1 MTTPPPIAEVM
12 LAEAQAIIA
21 AAQRLDATHAQR
33 AVDMLV
39 ACNGK
44 VLVTGVGKSGLVA
57 QKIAA
62 SLTSV
67 GLMSVY
73 LNPLDALH
81 GDIGVVRDGDVII
94 MISNSGET
102 TELLAVIP
110 YVKKRDVQ
118 LLGILGKTKSAIGE
132 RCDLALDASV
142 EREASPIG
150 QVPTSST
157 AVAMAIGDALTVA
170 WMTAKGVSVN
180 DFAMNH
186 PAGSI
191 GRRLTLMVRDLMIP
205 HDKLI
210 MISADARLPEVVDA
224 LTTQA
229 VGAVLVRHAVDH
241 AADRAAGHAADHAAL
256 GGIITD
262 GDLRRALKRTP
273 ADRWGEL
280 LARDLMTTTPIAV
293 ASGAPA
299 IEALTLME
307 RNAKKAITVLPVV
320 DEGKVVGMLRMHD
333 LVQAG
338 LQ

>member
-1 MTTPPPIAEVM
+1 MTAEKPISHVMIAE
-12 LAEAQAIIA
+12 AEAILA
-21 AAQRLDATHAQR
+21 AAHRMNAEHSQR
-33 AVDMLV
+33 AVEMLV
-39 ACNGK
+39 ASCGK

-102 TELLAVIP
+102 TELLTIVP
-110 YVKKRDVQ
+110 YVKKRDIK
-118 LLGILGKTKSAIGE
+118 LLGILGKAKSSIGD
-132 RCDLALDASV
+132 RCDVVLDASV
-142 EREASPIG
+142 EREASPID

-170 WMTAKGVSVN
+170 WMTAKGVSVH

-186 PAGSI
+186 PAGAI
-191 GRRLTLMVRDLMIP
+191 GRRLTLTVKDLMIAR
-205 HDKLI
+205 DQLV
-210 MISADARLPEVVDA
+210 MVAVDAKLPEVVDA
-224 LTTQA
+224 LTKQA
-229 VGAVLVRHAVDH
+229 IGAVLVAHPSNEH
-241 AADRAAGHAADHAAL
+241 TL

-262 GDLRRALKRTP
+262 GDLRRALKRTT
-273 ADRWGEL
+273 ADQWGSL
-280 LARDLMTTTPIAV
+280 LARDIMTAKPISV
-293 ASGAPA
+293 TSTAPA
-299 IEALTLME
+299 IDALTLME
-307 RNAKKAITVLPVV
+307 RNAKKAITVLPVI
-320 DEGKVVGMLRMHD
+320 DADKVVGMLRMHD

-338 LQ
+338 LS

>member
-12 LAEAQAIIA
+12 LAEAQAITV
-21 AAQRLDATHAQR
+21 AAQRMDAVHAQR

-39 ACNGK
+39 ACTGK

-118 LLGILGKTKSAIGE
+118 LLGILGKTKSAIGQ

-142 EREASPIG
+142 EREASPID

-205 HDKLI
+205 RDKLI
-210 MISADARLPEVVDA
+210 MINADARLPEVVDA

-229 VGAVLVRHAVDH
+229 VGAVLVTHAVDP
-241 AADRAAGHAADHAAL
+241 DAL

-273 ADRWGEL
+273 ADGWGEL
-280 LARDLMTTTPIAV
+280 VARDLMTTSPIAV
-293 ASGAPA
+293 ASGMPA

-307 RNAKKAITVLPVV
+307 RNAKKAITVLPVI
-320 DEGKVVGMLRMHD
+320 DEAKVVGMLRMHD

-338 LQ
+338 LS

>member
-1 MTTPPPIAEVM
+1 MTTPQPIAEVM
-12 LAEAQAIIA
+12 LAEAQAITV
-21 AAQRLDATHAQR
+21 AAQRLDAVHAQR

-39 ACNGK
+39 ACTGK

-118 LLGILGKTKSAIGE
+118 LLGILGKTKSAIGQ

-142 EREASPIG
+142 EREASPID

-191 GRRLTLMVRDLMIP
+191 GRRLTLMVRDLMLP
-205 HDKLI
+205 RDKLI
-210 MISADARLPEVVDA
+210 MINADARLPEVVDA

-229 VGAVLVRHAVDH
+229 VGAVLVTHAVDP
-241 AADRAAGHAADHAAL
+241 DAL

-273 ADRWGEL
+273 ADGWGEL
-280 LARDLMTTTPIAV
+280 VARDLMTTSPIAV
-293 ASGAPA
+293 ASGMPA

-307 RNAKKAITVLPVV
+307 RNVKKAITVLPVI
-320 DEGKVVGMLRMHD
+320 DEAKVVGMLRMHD

-338 LQ
+338 LS

>member
-1 MTTPPPIAEVM
+1 VTAESTLSSVL
-12 LAEAQAIIA
+12 LAEAEAIIA
-21 AAQRLDATHAQR
+21 AAHRMRPQSSES
-33 AVDMLV
+33 AVNVLV
-39 ACNGK
+39 DCVGK
-44 VLVTGVGKSGLVA
+44 VIVTGVGKSGLVA

-62 SLTSV
+62 SFTSV

-81 GDIGVVRDGDVII
+81 GDIGVVGSDDVII

-102 TELLAVIP
+102 SELLTIVP
-110 YVKKRDVQ
+110 YVKKRATA
-118 LLGILGKTKSAIGE
+118 LLGILGKTKSSLAAH
-132 RCDLALDASV
+132 CDAVLDASV
-142 EREASPIG
+142 AHEAAPID

-170 WMTAKGVSVN
+170 WMTAKGVSVT

-186 PAGSI
+186 PAGAI

-205 HDKLI
+205 REKL
-210 MISADARLPEVVDA
+210 MMVAASATLPEVVDA

-229 VGAVLVRHAVDH
+229 IGAVLVAHASSE
-241 AADRAAGHAADHAAL
+241 GTL

-262 GDLRRALKRTP
+262 GDLRRALRRTP
-273 ADRWGEL
+273 ADKWGAMTASE
-280 LARDLMTTTPIAV
+280 LMTTNPISVSA
-293 ASGAPA
+293 GEPA

-307 RNAKKAITVLPVV
+307 RNTKKAITVLPVI
-320 DEGKVVGMLRMHD
+320 DGENVVGMVRMHD

-338 LQ
+338 LS

>member
-12 LAEAQAIIA
+12 LAEAQAITV
-21 AAQRLDATHAQR
+21 AAQRLDAAHAQR

-39 ACNGK
+39 ACTGK

-94 MISNSGET
+94 LISNSGET

-110 YVKKRDVQ
+110 YVKKRNVQ
-118 LLGILGKTKSAIGE
+118 LLGILGKTKSAIGQ

-142 EREASPIG
+142 EREASPIE

-210 MISADARLPEVVDA
+210 MINADARLPEVVDA

-229 VGAVLVRHAVDH
+229 IGAVLVKHAVDP
-241 AADRAAGHAADHAAL
+241 AAL

-273 ADRWGEL
+273 ADGWGEL
-280 LARDLMTTTPIAV
+280 VARDLMTTSPIAV
-293 ASGAPA
+293 ASGMPA

-307 RNAKKAITVLPVV
+307 RNAKKAITVLPVI
-320 DEGKVVGMLRMHD
+320 DEAKIVGMLRMHD

-338 LQ
+338 LS

>member
-1 MTTPPPIAEVM
+1 MTAESTLSSVL
-12 LAEAQAIIA
+12 LAEAEAIIA
-21 AAQRLDATHAQR
+21 AAHRMRPQASES
-33 AVDMLV
+33 AVNLLV
-39 ACNGK
+39 NCVGK
-44 VLVTGVGKSGLVA
+44 VIVTGVGKSGLVA

-62 SLTSV
+62 SFTSV

-81 GDIGVVRDGDVII
+81 GDIGVVGSGDVII

-102 TELLAVIP
+102 SELLTIVP
-110 YVKKRDVQ
+110 YAKKRATA
-118 LLGILGKTKSAIGE
+118 LLGILGKTTSSLAAH
-132 RCDLALDASV
+132 CDAVLDASV
-142 EREASPIG
+142 AHEAAPID

-170 WMTAKGVSVN
+170 WMTAKGVSVA

-186 PAGSI
+186 PAGAI

-205 HDKLI
+205 REKL
-210 MISADARLPEVVDA
+210 MMVAASATLPEVVDA

-229 VGAVLVRHAVDH
+229 IGAVLVAHASSE
-241 AADRAAGHAADHAAL
+241 GTL

-273 ADRWGEL
+273 ADKWGAMT
-280 LARDLMTTTPIAV
+280 ARELMTPNPISVSAGV
-293 ASGAPA
+293 PA

-307 RNAKKAITVLPVV
+307 RNTKKAITVLPVF
-320 DEGKVVGMLRMHD
+320 DGENVVGMVRMHD

-338 LQ
+338 LS

>member
-12 LAEAQAIIA
+12 LAEAQAITV
-21 AAQRLDATHAQR
+21 AAQRLDAVHAQR

-39 ACNGK
+39 ACTGK

-118 LLGILGKTKSAIGE
+118 LLGILGKTKSAIGQ

-142 EREASPIG
+142 EREASPID

-205 HDKLI
+205 RDKLI
-210 MISADARLPEVVDA
+210 MINADARLPEVVDA

-229 VGAVLVRHAVDH
+229 VGAVLVTHAVDS
-241 AADRAAGHAADHAAL
+241 DAL

-273 ADRWGEL
+273 ADGWGEL
-280 LARDLMTTTPIAV
+280 VARDLMTTSPIAV
-293 ASGAPA
+293 ASGMPA

-307 RNAKKAITVLPVV
+307 RNAKKAITVLPVI
-320 DEGKVVGMLRMHD
+320 DEAKVVGMLRMHD

-338 LQ
+338 LS

>member
-12 LAEAQAIIA
+12 LAEAQAITA

-39 ACNGK
+39 ACDGK

-110 YVKKRDVQ
+110 YIKKRNVQ

-132 RCDLALDASV
+132 RCDLTLDASV
-142 EREASPIG
+142 EREASPID

-205 HDKLI
+205 REKLM
-210 MISADARLPEVVDA
+210 MINADARLPEVVDA

-229 VGAVLVRHAVDH
+229 IGAVLVAHAVDP
-241 AADRAAGHAADHAAL
+241 AAL

-262 GDLRRALKRTP
+262 GDLRRALKRTS
-273 ADRWGEL
+273 ADGWGEL
-280 LARDLMTTTPIAV
+280 VARDLMTTTPIAV
-293 ASGAPA
+293 TSGAPA

-307 RNAKKAITVLPVV
+307 RNAKKAITVLPVI
-320 DEGKVVGMLRMHD
+320 DDGKVVGMLRMHD

-338 LQ
+338 LS

>member
-12 LAEAQAIIA
+12 LAEAQAITV
-21 AAQRLDATHAQR
+21 AAQRLDAAHAQR

-110 YVKKRDVQ
+110 YIKKRNVQ

-132 RCDLALDASV
+132 RCDLTLDASV
-142 EREASPIG
+142 EREASPID

-205 HDKLI
+205 REKLM
-210 MISADARLPEVVDA
+210 MINADARLPEVVDA

-229 VGAVLVRHAVDH
+229 IGAVLVAHAV
-241 AADRAAGHAADHAAL
+241 DHAAL

-273 ADRWGEL
+273 ADGWGEL
-280 LARDLMTTTPIAV
+280 VARDLTTTSPIAV
-293 ASGAPA
+293 ASGLPA

-307 RNAKKAITVLPVV
+307 RNAKKAITVLPVI
-320 DEGKVVGMLRMHD
+320 DDGKVVGMLRMHD

-338 LQ
+338 LS

>member
-12 LAEAQAIIA
+12 LAEAQAITV

-110 YVKKRDVQ
+110 YIKKRDVQ

-132 RCDLALDASV
+132 RCDLTLDASV
-142 EREASPIG
+142 EREASPID

-205 HDKLI
+205 REKLM
-210 MISADARLPEVVDA
+210 MINADARLPEVVDA

-229 VGAVLVRHAVDH
+229 IGAVLVAHAVDT
-241 AADRAAGHAADHAAL
+241 AAL

-273 ADRWGEL
+273 ADGWGEL
-280 LARDLMTTTPIAV
+280 VARDLMTTTPIAV
-293 ASGAPA
+293 TSGAPA

-307 RNAKKAITVLPVV
+307 RNAKKAITVLPVI
-320 DEGKVVGMLRMHD
+320 DDGKVVGMLRMHD

-338 LQ
+338 LS

>member
-1 MTTPPPIAEVM
+1 MTKLPPVPQVMIAE
-12 LAEAQAIIA
+12 AEAIMA
-21 AAQRLDATHAQR
+21 AAKRMSQHDAKR
-33 AVDMLV
+33 AVELLV
-39 ACNGK
+39 ACTGK

-94 MISNSGET
+94 VISNSGET
-102 TELLAVIP
+102 SELLTIIP
-110 YVKKRDVQ
+110 YAKKRAVT
-118 LLGILGKTKSAIGE
+118 LLGILGKTTSSLGA
-132 RCDLALDASV
+132 RCDVVLDASV
-142 EREASPIG
+142 EREASPID

-170 WMTAKGVSVN
+170 WMTAKGVSVQ

-186 PAGSI
+186 PAGAI
-191 GRRLTLMVRDLMIP
+191 GRRLTLMVHDLMIP
-205 HDKLI
+205 REKLL
-210 MISADARLPEVVDA
+210 MISPEAKLPEVVDA

-229 VGAVLVRHAVDH
+229 IGAVLVANPTNAH
-241 AADRAAGHAADHAAL
+241 AL

-273 ADRWGEL
+273 ANQWGTL
-280 LARDLMTTTPIAV
+280 IAKDLMTSAPISV
-293 ASGAPA
+293 SSGTPA

-307 RNAKKAITVLPVV
+307 RNAKKAITVLPVI
-320 DEGKVVGMLRMHD
+320 DAEKVVGMLRMHD

-338 LQ
+338 LS

>member
-12 LAEAQAIIA
+12 LAEAQAITV
-21 AAQRLDATHAQR
+21 AAQRLDAAQAQR

-39 ACNGK
+39 ACTGK

-110 YVKKRDVQ
+110 YIKKRNVQ

-132 RCDLALDASV
+132 RCDLTLDASV
-142 EREASPIG
+142 EREASPID

-205 HDKLI
+205 REKLM
-210 MISADARLPEVVDA
+210 MINADARLPEVVDA

-229 VGAVLVRHAVDH
+229 IGAVLVAHAV
-241 AADRAAGHAADHAAL
+241 DHAAL

-273 ADRWGEL
+273 ADGWGEL
-280 LARDLMTTTPIAV
+280 VARDLTTTSPIAV
-293 ASGAPA
+293 ASGLPA

-307 RNAKKAITVLPVV
+307 RNAKKAITVLPVI
-320 DEGKVVGMLRMHD
+320 DNGKVVGMLRMHD

-338 LQ
+338 LS

>member
-12 LAEAQAIIA
+12 LAEAQAITA

-118 LLGILGKTKSAIGE
+118 LLGILGKTKSAIGQ
-132 RCDLALDASV
+132 RCDLVLDASV
-142 EREASPIG
+142 EREASPID

-205 HDKLI
+205 RDKLI
-210 MISADARLPEVVDA
+210 MINADARLPEVVDA

-229 VGAVLVRHAVDH
+229 VGAVLVTHAVDP
-241 AADRAAGHAADHAAL
+241 DVL

-273 ADRWGEL
+273 ADGWGEL
-280 LARDLMTTTPIAV
+280 VARDLMTTSPIAV
-293 ASGAPA
+293 ASGMPA

-307 RNAKKAITVLPVV
+307 RNAKKAITVLPVI
-320 DEGKVVGMLRMHD
+320 DEAKVVGMLRMHD

-338 LQ
+338 LS

>member
-1 MTTPPPIAEVM
+1 MTTPQPIAEVM
-12 LAEAQAIIA
+12 LAEAQAITI
-21 AAQRLDATHAQR
+21 AAQRLDAAHAQR

-39 ACNGK
+39 ACTGK

-118 LLGILGKTKSAIGE
+118 LLGILGKTKSAIGQ

-142 EREASPIG
+142 EREASPID

-205 HDKLI
+205 RDKLI
-210 MISADARLPEVVDA
+210 MINADARLPEVVDA

-229 VGAVLVRHAVDH
+229 VGAVLVTHAVDP
-241 AADRAAGHAADHAAL
+241 DAL

-273 ADRWGEL
+273 ADGWGEL
-280 LARDLMTTTPIAV
+280 VARDLMTTSPIAV
-293 ASGAPA
+293 ASGMPA

-307 RNAKKAITVLPVV
+307 RNAKKAITVLPVI
-320 DEGKVVGMLRMHD
+320 DEAKVVGMLRMHD

-338 LQ
+338 LS

>member
-12 LAEAQAIIA
+12 LAEAQAITA

-39 ACNGK
+39 ACDGK

-81 GDIGVVRDGDVII
+81 GDIGVVRDGDIII

-110 YVKKRDVQ
+110 YIKKRNVQ

-132 RCDLALDASV
+132 RCDLTLDASV
-142 EREASPIG
+142 EREASPID

-205 HDKLI
+205 RKKLM
-210 MISADARLPEVVDA
+210 MINADARLPEVVDA

-229 VGAVLVRHAVDH
+229 IGAVIVAHAVDT
-241 AADRAAGHAADHAAL
+241 AAL

-262 GDLRRALKRTP
+262 GDLRRALKRTS
-273 ADRWGEL
+273 ADGWGEL
-280 LARDLMTTTPIAV
+280 VARDLMTTTPIAV
-293 ASGAPA
+293 TSGAPA
-299 IEALTLME
+299 IGLPASGVS
-307 RNAKKAITVLPVV
+307 AIVGLGVVTVFTH
-320 DEGKVVGMLRMHD
+320 LRRRK
-333 LVQAG
+333 
-338 LQ
+338 

>member
-12 LAEAQAIIA
+12 LAEAQAITA

-39 ACNGK
+39 ACTGK

-118 LLGILGKTKSAIGE
+118 LLGILGKTKSAIGQ

-142 EREASPIG
+142 EREASPID

-205 HDKLI
+205 LDKLI
-210 MISADARLPEVVDA
+210 MINADARLPEVVDA

-229 VGAVLVRHAVDH
+229 IGAVLVIHAVDP
-241 AADRAAGHAADHAAL
+241 AAL

-280 LARDLMTTTPIAV
+280 VARDLMTTSPIAV
-293 ASGAPA
+293 VSGMPA

-307 RNAKKAITVLPVV
+307 RNAKKAITVLPVI
-320 DEGKVVGMLRMHD
+320 DEAKVVGMLRMHD

-338 LQ
+338 LS

>member
-12 LAEAQAIIA
+12 LAEAQAITV
-21 AAQRLDATHAQR
+21 AAQRLDAAHAQR

-39 ACNGK
+39 ACTGK

-118 LLGILGKTKSAIGE
+118 LLGILGKTKSAIGQ

-142 EREASPIG
+142 EREASPID

-205 HDKLI
+205 LDKLI
-210 MISADARLPEVVDA
+210 MINADARLPEVVDA

-229 VGAVLVRHAVDH
+229 IGAVLVTHAVDP
-241 AADRAAGHAADHAAL
+241 AAL

-280 LARDLMTTTPIAV
+280 VARDLMTTTPIAV
-293 ASGAPA
+293 VSGMPA

-307 RNAKKAITVLPVV
+307 RNAKKAITVLPVI
-320 DEGKVVGMLRMHD
+320 DEAKVVGMLRMHD

-338 LQ
+338 LS

>member
-12 LAEAQAIIA
+12 LAEAQAITA

-39 ACNGK
+39 ACDGK

-81 GDIGVVRDGDVII
+81 GDIGVVRDGDIII

-110 YVKKRDVQ
+110 YIKKRNVQ

-132 RCDLALDASV
+132 RCDLTLDASV
-142 EREASPIG
+142 EREASPID

-205 HDKLI
+205 REKLM
-210 MISADARLPEVVDA
+210 MINADARLPEVVDA

-229 VGAVLVRHAVDH
+229 IGAVLVAHAVDT
-241 AADRAAGHAADHAAL
+241 AAL

-273 ADRWGEL
+273 ADGWGEL
-280 LARDLMTTTPIAV
+280 VARDLMTTTPIAV
-293 ASGAPA
+293 TSGAPA

-307 RNAKKAITVLPVV
+307 RNAKKAITVLPVI
-320 DEGKVVGMLRMHD
+320 DDGKVVGMLRMHD

-338 LQ
+338 LS

>member
-1 MTTPPPIAEVM
+1 MTKLQPVPQVMIAE
-12 LAEAQAIIA
+12 AEAIMA
-21 AAQRLDATHAQR
+21 AAQRMSQHDAKR
-33 AVDMLV
+33 AVELLV
-39 ACNGK
+39 ACTGK

-94 MISNSGET
+94 VISNSGET
-102 TELLAVIP
+102 SELLTIIP
-110 YVKKRDVQ
+110 YVKKRAVT
-118 LLGILGKTKSAIGE
+118 LLGILGKTTSSLGA
-132 RCDLALDASV
+132 RCDVVLDASV
-142 EREASPIG
+142 EREASPID

-170 WMTAKGVSVN
+170 WMTAKGVSVQ

-186 PAGSI
+186 PAGAI
-191 GRRLTLMVRDLMIP
+191 GRRLTLMVHDLMIP
-205 HDKLI
+205 REKLL
-210 MISADARLPEVVDA
+210 MISVEAKLLEVVDA

-229 VGAVLVRHAVDH
+229 IGAVLVANPTNAH
-241 AADRAAGHAADHAAL
+241 AL

-273 ADRWGEL
+273 ANQWGTL
-280 LARDLMTTTPIAV
+280 IAKDLMTSAPISV
-293 ASGAPA
+293 SSGTPA

-307 RNAKKAITVLPVV
+307 RNAKKAITVLPVI
-320 DEGKVVGMLRMHD
+320 DAEKVVGMLRMHD

-338 LQ
+338 LS

>member
-1 MTTPPPIAEVM
+1 MTTPQPIAEVM
-12 LAEAQAIIA
+12 LAEAQAITI
-21 AAQRLDATHAQR
+21 AAQRLDAAHAQR

-39 ACNGK
+39 ACTGK

-118 LLGILGKTKSAIGE
+118 LLGILGKTKSAIGQ

-142 EREASPIG
+142 EREASPID

-205 HDKLI
+205 RDKLI
-210 MISADARLPEVVDA
+210 MINADARLPEVVDA

-229 VGAVLVRHAVDH
+229 VGAVLVTHAVDS
-241 AADRAAGHAADHAAL
+241 DAL

-273 ADRWGEL
+273 ADGWGEL
-280 LARDLMTTTPIAV
+280 VARDLMTTSPIAV
-293 ASGAPA
+293 ASGMPA

-307 RNAKKAITVLPVV
+307 RNAKKAITVLPVI
-320 DEGKVVGMLRMHD
+320 DEAKVVGMLRMHD

-338 LQ
+338 LS

>member
-12 LAEAQAIIA
+12 LAEAQAITA

-39 ACNGK
+39 ACTGK

-110 YVKKRDVQ
+110 YVKKRDVR
-118 LLGILGKTKSAIGE
+118 LLGILGKTKSAIGQ

-142 EREASPIG
+142 EREASPID

-205 HDKLI
+205 RDKLI
-210 MISADARLPEVVDA
+210 MINADARLPEVVDA

-229 VGAVLVRHAVDH
+229 VGAVLVTHAVDS
-241 AADRAAGHAADHAAL
+241 DAL

-273 ADRWGEL
+273 ADGWGEL
-280 LARDLMTTTPIAV
+280 VARDLMTTSPIAV
-293 ASGAPA
+293 ASGMPA

-307 RNAKKAITVLPVV
+307 RNAKKAITVLPVI
-320 DEGKVVGMLRMHD
+320 DEAKVVGMLRMHD

-338 LQ
+338 LS

>member
-1 MTTPPPIAEVM
+1 MTTPQPIAEVM
-12 LAEAQAIIA
+12 LAEAQAITV
-21 AAQRLDATHAQR
+21 AAQRLDAVHAQR

-39 ACNGK
+39 ACTGK

-118 LLGILGKTKSAIGE
+118 LLGILGKTKSAIGQ

-142 EREASPIG
+142 EREASPID

-205 HDKLI
+205 RDKLI
-210 MISADARLPEVVDA
+210 MINADARLPEVVDA

-229 VGAVLVRHAVDH
+229 VGAVLVTHAVDS
-241 AADRAAGHAADHAAL
+241 DAL

-273 ADRWGEL
+273 ADGWGEL
-280 LARDLMTTTPIAV
+280 VARDLMTTSPIAV
-293 ASGAPA
+293 ASGMPA

-307 RNAKKAITVLPVV
+307 RNAKKAITVLPVI
-320 DEGKVVGMLRMHD
+320 DEAKVVGMLRMHD

-338 LQ
+338 LS

>member
-1 MTTPPPIAEVM
+1 MTTPQPIAEVM
-12 LAEAQAIIA
+12 LAEAQAITV
-21 AAQRLDATHAQR
+21 AAQRLDAAHAQR

-39 ACNGK
+39 ACTGK

-118 LLGILGKTKSAIGE
+118 LLGILGKTKSAIGQ

-142 EREASPIG
+142 EREASPID

-210 MISADARLPEVVDA
+210 MINADARLPEVVDA

-229 VGAVLVRHAVDH
+229 VGAVLVTHAVDP
-241 AADRAAGHAADHAAL
+241 DAL

-273 ADRWGEL
+273 ADGWGEL
-280 LARDLMTTTPIAV
+280 VARDLMTTSPIAV
-293 ASGAPA
+293 ASGMPA

-307 RNAKKAITVLPVV
+307 RNVKKAITVLPVI
-320 DEGKVVGMLRMHD
+320 DEAKVVGMLRMHD

-338 LQ
+338 LS